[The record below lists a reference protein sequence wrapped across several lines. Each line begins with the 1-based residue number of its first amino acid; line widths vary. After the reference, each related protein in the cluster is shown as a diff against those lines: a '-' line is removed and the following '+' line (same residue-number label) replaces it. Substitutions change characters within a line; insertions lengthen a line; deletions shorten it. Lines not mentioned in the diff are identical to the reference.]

1 MQLPVQSFSAMVQ
14 QMAATLQ
21 GNASQLVDLTVG
33 SVLRALLEASASV
46 ALWMQWL
53 ILQVLSTTRAAT
65 SIGPDLDSWMADFSL
80 TRLPATSAVG
90 TVTFSRYTPG
100 ITATILVGPTTVR
113 VTQGLQTYSVIA
125 QTTNPAW
132 NGTSGYTLPNG
143 ITSVDVP
150 VAAIMPGSAGNVVS
164 GAIGLLASPI
174 PGIDTVTNA
183 MPTVGG
189 MDAETDTAFRS
200 RFQLYINSRSLAT
213 ELAVISSIANVQ
225 QGLRYAVL
233 ENQTISG
240 VPEFGSFCVIV
251 DDGTGSPPTT
261 LLSAAQVAVN
271 AVRPVGSTFSV
282 NGPLVMPAAVTVVL
296 ETSNPLTHAN
306 VVATVQQN
314 IAAWISSLSIGATL
328 AISKLEAIAHD
339 TDLSVVSVTSTLI
352 NNSSSDLVAPDNGVI
367 IAYSVTVR

>member
-1 MQLPVQSFSAMVQ
+1 
-14 QMAATLQ
+14 
-21 GNASQLVDLTVG
+21 
-33 SVLRALLEASASV
+33 
-46 ALWMQWL
+46 
-53 ILQVLSTTRAAT
+53 
-65 SIGPDLDSWMADFSL
+65 
-80 TRLPATSAVG
+80 
-90 TVTFSRYTPG
+90 
-100 ITATILVGPTTVR
+100 
-113 VTQGLQTYSVIA
+113 
-125 QTTNPAW
+125 
-132 NGTSGYTLPNG
+132 
-143 ITSVDVP
+143 
-150 VAAIMPGSAGNVVS
+150 
-164 GAIGLLASPI
+164 
-174 PGIDTVTNA
+174 